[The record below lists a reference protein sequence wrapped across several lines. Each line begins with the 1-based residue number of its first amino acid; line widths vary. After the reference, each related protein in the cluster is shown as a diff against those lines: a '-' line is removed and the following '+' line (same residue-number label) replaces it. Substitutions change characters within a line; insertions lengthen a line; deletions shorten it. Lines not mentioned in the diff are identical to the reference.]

1 MGLNLPNISINKN
14 QGLTGFLVF
23 EVMLDMVGLHV
34 VQVGALVWRAEVQVV
49 MCHVIEDIAQETPSK
64 DDASHG
70 LRQNEPQEHIEE
82 GNH

>member
-1 MGLNLPNISINKN
+1 
-14 QGLTGFLVF
+14 
-23 EVMLDMVGLHV
+23 MLDMVGLHV